1 MKALHKAALI
11 GIAIALYSTAAS
23 AQLTNQ
29 GMLDQ
34 VVTEFA
40 TRATSWQ
47 TVVMNAAM
55 FLFWTLG
62 TISLV
67 FTFGFM
73 ALRKADIGEFFAEFI
88 RFILFFGFFLWLL
101 RYGPTFAN
109 SIIQSLARLGEQ
121 ASGVASV
128 TPSGIVDIGFMIL
141 KQAFR
146 NSSIWSPVDSF
157 IGVALSV
164 GILILL
170 AVVAVNML
178 LLLVSGWLL
187 MYAGIF
193 FLGFGGSRWTSDMA
207 INYYKTVLGVA
218 VQIMTMVLLVGIG
231 NDLLSSF
238 YARMNT
244 GTLNFEELGV
254 MLVFCVAL
262 LMLVN
267 RVPPLVAGIITGSGI
282 GGAGG
287 IGNFGAGAAIGAA
300 MGAASMAAGAASVA
314 GAAVMGGAASAAG
327 GMSAIKAAFEKAGS
341 SAGGES
347 GGMPML
353 GGGSDSGSDAGSFAQ
368 AAGFGGGSGSGA
380 GTTTPLAQAAGFG
393 SSSGSG
399 ASGSG
404 GGNGQQSG
412 KSGGGSSSKGGDEAG
427 SKKAQ
432 QGGQQAAPGSTG
444 PGMLASAASA
454 LGTAGRVTADAGA
467 NLMQGVGEVAK
478 AKAASIRDAAA
489 ERIADTTGGK
499 IAAAIR
505 ASAESDQAGAVE
517 AVPTFGGNNLAG
529 ADPDDEVAAF
539 ANREHGKSEA

>member
-11 GIAIALYSTAAS
+11 GVALALYSTAAS

-73 ALRKADIGEFFAEFI
+73 ALRKADIGEFFAESI

-146 NSSIWSPVDSF
+146 SSSIWSPVDSF

-347 GGMPML
+347 GGVPML

-368 AAGFGGGSGSGA
+368 AAGFGGGSSSGA

-444 PGMLASAASA
+444 PGLLASAAAA

-478 AKAASIRDAAA
+478 AKAASMRDAAA